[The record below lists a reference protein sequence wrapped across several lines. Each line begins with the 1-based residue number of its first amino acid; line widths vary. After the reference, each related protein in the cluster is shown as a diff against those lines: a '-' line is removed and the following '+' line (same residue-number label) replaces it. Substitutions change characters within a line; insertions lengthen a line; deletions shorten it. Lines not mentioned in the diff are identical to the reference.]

1 MSDNKNDS
9 PSCNFCGKVRN
20 EVDKL
25 VAGPEVYICNECI
38 ELSHRIL
45 KSDNDSET
53 ILDTEN
59 VHVQ

>member
-25 VAGPEVYICNECI
+25 VAGP
-38 ELSHRIL
+38 
-45 KSDNDSET
+45 KFT
-53 ILDTEN
+53 FAMN
-59 VHVQ
+59 V